1 MYKNIQTLAYVKKK
15 HYFCTK
21 FVCARSVRAYIRTRK
36 DIMINRS
43 MVRTRVVQTLFAYY
57 KDQGKTPVTA
67 RKELLKSFADTY
79 DLYFLLLDFAN
90 ELTAYAQQQL
100 EEQIS
105 RARATH
111 SNWTPN
117 RRFVQNRL
125 AQQLFD
131 NRALRVRVQEQRL
144 SWDSGI
150 PAVSDIYRRLTES
163 EQYRS
168 YMEAESCSYE
178 DDKRIWRFIY
188 QSLLPDNEA
197 LEEALD
203 EMEVVMDKTN
213 WVTDANIV
221 LSYVVKT
228 IKRFTAES
236 TPETPLLEMF
246 DNEDELHFATTLLE
260 KALEGHARYEQ
271 LIDSHLKGW
280 EADRIAYMD
289 RIILE
294 VALAE
299 ILEFPDIA
307 ITISLNEYIELAK
320 EYSGDK
326 NYMFINGILTEIMR
340 ELKNE
345 GKLFKAET
353 LK

>member
-1 MYKNIQTLAYVKKK
+1 
-15 HYFCTK
+15 
-21 FVCARSVRAYIRTRK
+21 
-36 DIMINRS
+36 MINRT

-57 KDQGKTPVTA
+57 KDNDKTPVSA

-100 EEQIS
+100 EEQMT

-111 SNWTPN
+111 ASWQPN
-117 RRFVQNRL
+117 RRLVQNRL

-131 NRALRVRVQEQRL
+131 NRALRSRIQEQRL

-150 PAVSDIYRRLTES
+150 PAVSDVYHRLLES
-163 EQYRS
+163 EQYRM
-168 YMEAESCSYE
+168 YAYGDHCTYE
-178 DDKRIWRFIY
+178 DDKRIWRYIY
-188 QSLLPDNEA
+188 QSLMPGNEALLEA
-197 LEEALD
+197 LEEMELVLD
-203 EMEVVMDKTN
+203 KAN
-213 WVTDANIV
+213 WTTDADIV

-236 TPETPLLEMF
+236 TPDMPLLEMF
-246 DNEDELHFATTLLE
+246 DHEDELQFATSLLE
-260 KALEGHARYEQ
+260 KALEGHAEYEQ

-280 EADRIAYMD
+280 DADRIAYMD

-299 ILEFPDIA
+299 ITEFPEIA
-307 ITISLNEYIELAK
+307 VTVSLNEYIELAK

-340 ELKNE
+340 DLKHQ
-345 GKLFKAET
+345 GKLFKAEVIN
-353 LK
+353 